1 MLSSRTRSLLPAAGL
16 ALSVLA
22 VACAPGAPGVCV
34 ADPTAAGCSDSSGAT
49 VPGHSTSASA
59 DAGASVGPTSAGS
72 SPADAGSSTASNGSG
87 NGSTQPDAGTTTG
100 STGSGST
107 GSTGGTATTQTS
119 GTADATQLPA
129 ATTAQIPLTA
139 EYDALNVPAL
149 AAGAT
154 YKDPTTGVKIYK
166 ISSSSFPAS
175 SPTWNHD
182 YSEGGDEIS
191 LPYNGDDKTRA
202 VLMRDATSAFWLVDF
217 TPGAGVG
224 NARKLTGSGKPSPF
238 MDLAFAFSSNPAT
251 PYYAYVSDAAAI
263 RRIDIRTGAEAPGNN
278 WPQTGETYGTWLNQ
292 SANDGLFVWMRGSTG
307 GVVVMFEPSTGTK
320 KVYTNEGINEPRID
334 RGGRYVAMNMNAGN
348 AMQVYDF
355 QAGAISWSMGGDPG
369 IPFAHGASL
378 QHRWMGVDWNET
390 YPGQYTVIHP
400 EVANSQYR
408 LDGPANGTLVHGSG
422 NWLQNPE
429 DPDDQYALF
438 DSYNYLRP
446 QPTTVSWLAP
456 GGMVFVNA
464 NGGRA
469 LLGHA
474 YNNTTNYMLQAFA
487 KTSSDGK
494 YVLFAS
500 NMDGS
505 SRTDLFLAEMPT
517 K

>member
-1 MLSSRTRSLLPAAGL
+1 
-16 ALSVLA
+16 
-22 VACAPGAPGVCV
+22 
-34 ADPTAAGCSDSSGAT
+34 
-49 VPGHSTSASA
+49 
-59 DAGASVGPTSAGS
+59 VGPTSAGS

-224 NARKLTGSGKPSPF
+224 NARKLTGSGNPSPF

-278 WPQTGETYGTWLNQ
+278 WPQTGETYGTWLHQ

-369 IPFAHGASL
+369 IPFA
-378 QHRWMGVDWNET
+378 
-390 YPGQYTVIHP
+390 P
-400 EVANSQYR
+400 
-408 LDGPANGTLVHGSG
+408 LDGRRLERDVSGPVHCDSPGGCKLAVPLGRAGERHARSRQRQLAAKSRGSG
-422 NWLQNPE
+422 RSVRPLRQLQ
-429 DPDDQYALF
+429 L
-438 DSYNYLRP
+438 
-446 QPTTVSWLAP
+446 LASP
-456 GGMVFVNA
+456 A
-464 NGGRA
+464 HHR
-469 LLGHA
+469 
-474 YNNTTNYMLQAFA
+474 
-487 KTSSDGK
+487 
-494 YVLFAS
+494 
-500 NMDGS
+500 
-505 SRTDLFLAEMPT
+505 FLAGPGRNGVRQCERWPCAAGSCLQQHDQLHASGFREDQLRR
-517 K
+517 